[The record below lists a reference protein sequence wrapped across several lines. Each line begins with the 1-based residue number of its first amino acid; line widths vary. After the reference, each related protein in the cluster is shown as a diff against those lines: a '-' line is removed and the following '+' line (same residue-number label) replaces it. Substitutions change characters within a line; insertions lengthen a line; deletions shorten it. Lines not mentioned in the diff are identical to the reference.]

1 MVASYSVNSIVGAD
15 NLTSEAIGGIVGYN
29 MNSTSSPAYIYGCYS
44 THVSLLGNAGSNIG
58 AIAGY
63 NNGHV
68 TSCYAV
74 LPENVSGIKLVGNNI
89 EVNGIDHC
97 VEVGGNNYNYLEEA
111 DNLKVTDGT
120 IWIAAEIWEI
130 TEDSFPS
137 VNANYIGEG
146 IPSN

>member
-1 MVASYSVNSIVGAD
+1 MD
-15 NLTSEAIGGIVGYN
+15 AIQHMYHCLVMQVVI
-29 MNSTSSPAYIYGCYS
+29 S
-44 THVSLLGNAGSNIG
+44 
-58 AIAGY
+58 

-74 LPENVSGIKLVGNNI
+74 LPDGVTGITLIGNEASTGI
-89 EVNGIDHC
+89 IDHC